1 MAKRLVAADA
11 SPLIGLAAAGAFELL
26 RGLFGRVTVTEV
38 VRDEIQ
44 AGTDRP
50 GARELAAAIRDGWVE
65 VVPAPGGLE
74 KLPELAPGEASTL
87 LLAQEH
93 GPECLVLMDEK
104 LGRARAGALEVPVTG
119 LAGVLLEA
127 RRSGLIDDLRPLF
140 DRLAESDFRIS
151 PEVVRAVLRVTVI
164 EEGRPA
170 GAGAMLGFARRFRSR
185 PRRTSEWM
193 KELREGEER

>member
-44 AGTDRP
+44 VGTDRP

-93 GPECLVLMDEK
+93 GAECLVLMDEK
-104 LGRARAGALEVPVTG
+104 LGRARARALELPVTG

-127 RRSGLIDDLRPLF
+127 RRSGLVEDLRPLF
-140 DRLAESDFRIS
+140 DRLARSDFRIS
-151 PEVVRAVLRVTVI
+151 PEMIRAVLD
-164 EEGRPA
+164 EA
-170 GAGAMLGFARRFRSR
+170 GD
-185 PRRTSEWM
+185 
-193 KELREGEER
+193 